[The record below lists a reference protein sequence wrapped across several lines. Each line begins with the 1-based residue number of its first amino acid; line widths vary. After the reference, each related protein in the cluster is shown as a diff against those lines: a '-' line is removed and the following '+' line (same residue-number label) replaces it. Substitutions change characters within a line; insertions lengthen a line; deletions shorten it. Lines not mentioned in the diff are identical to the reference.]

1 MFTGPID
8 NQHWHDPKAIA
19 NHILWMRRDAP
30 TTPLKLVKLVYIC
43 HGWML
48 GLTSEELINEPVEA
62 WQNGPVV
69 PSLYW
74 EYRRFGG
81 YPIEVPIAEQPLTD
95 NQVKVIEAV
104 HDVYKDF
111 SGPQL
116 SELTHRNGTPWHEI
130 YYKDGVGA
138 VIPSSIIRNHYR
150 TVLGV
155 DA

>member
-1 MFTGPID
+1 MYKGPIH
-8 NQHWHDPKAIA
+8 NQHWQSPEAIA
-19 NHILWMRRDAP
+19 NHILWMQGSMP

-48 GLTSEELINEPVEA
+48 GLTNEELINEPVEA
-62 WQNGPVV
+62 WTNGPVV
-69 PSLYW
+69 PSLYR

-81 YPIEVPIAEQPLTD
+81 YPIEVPVSKQSLTD
-95 NQVKVIEAV
+95 MQVKIIEAV

-116 SELTHRNGTPWHEI
+116 SELTHRLGTPWHETFF
-130 YYKDGVGA
+130 KDGSRA
-138 VIPSSIIRNHYR
+138 VIPSPLIRNHYR